1 MRNYDQIVKT
11 RGGVKVGR
19 TIKAKFSK
27 GVIEPMEAVDITEG
41 KEIFITIIDIPFR
54 AKEGAFKRAA
64 GAWKGTVDAER
75 LIRNIYADRLLS
87 TREEPKL

>member
-1 MRNYDQIVKT
+1 MGK
-11 RGGVKVGR
+11 

-27 GVIEPMEAVDITEG
+27 GVIEPMEDVDIAEG
-41 KEIFITIIDIPFR
+41 KEIIVTIIDIPFR

-64 GAWKGTVDAER
+64 GAWKGTIDAER
-75 LIRNIYADRLLS
+75 LIGNIYTDRLLS